1 LQDSNDQIKT
11 SEYIEK
17 IRKQGINLKSN
28 EEGIQRRLQFERIK
42 NIASKVFGDKVE
54 DWFGSKRKE
63 RFIEI
68 GLKL

>member
-1 LQDSNDQIKT
+1 VPDKQKGKQD
-11 SEYIEK
+11 EALG
-17 IRKQGINLKSN
+17 IRMS
-28 EEGIQRRLQFERIK
+28 ERIK